1 MIFLLDNYDS
11 FTYNLVQRIGEIDS
25 SAEIH
30 VARNDQVTLED
41 VAALNAFLVS
51 DASSWMTGS
60 NIVIDGGYSAG

>member
-1 MIFLLDNYDS
+1 MEKIRERHPLGF
-11 FTYNLVQRIGEIDS
+11 GKP
-25 SAEIH
+25 
-30 VARNDQVTLED
+30 ED